1 MIIGRLVCMQCSL
14 VFLCR
19 LKTFNLAMS
28 IRFLNHV
35 YPCEDNNADSPP
47 KERPPTSTAA
57 PTAETMGLS
66 LVALTRGKPTFPLSV
81 LLGRFQ
87 NDSPEQEEVKQLQKQ
102 FLEEFG
108 EAGDPTARTTTP
120 SRAHGVCDYTV
131 DEGLKPLDTSRTV
144 NLTAIPVA
152 SFTGERLAKL
162 QGKDFFS
169 FCVGV

>member
-1 MIIGRLVCMQCSL
+1 MIIGRLVCTQCSL

-66 LVALTRGKPTFPLSV
+66 LVALTRDKPTFPLSV
-81 LLGRFQ
+81 LLDASRMIRRSKRRSSSCKSNFWR
-87 NDSPEQEEVKQLQKQ
+87 SLVKLAT
-102 FLEEFG
+102 LPPG
-108 EAGDPTARTTTP
+108 LPPPAARM
-120 SRAHGVCDYTV
+120 VF
-131 DEGLKPLDTSRTV
+131 
-144 NLTAIPVA
+144 AITLSMKV
-152 SFTGERLAKL
+152 
-162 QGKDFFS
+162 
-169 FCVGV
+169 